1 MRKVALLA
9 VALLTLFAA
18 VLASAQY
25 KQAPKTTTSKPA
37 SSPLVVPN
45 AQASR
50 GGTNFPRIS
59 MADAVKL
66 HKEGKAIFVDV
77 RSNEQFSFGHIK
89 GSMSIPGSQVV
100 KRFSEVPPQKVVIT
114 YCACDAEQSAGRAVN
129 ELLSHGVRNVFA
141 LKGGWNEWKRGGHP
155 IAAGPK

>member
-9 VALLTLFAA
+9 VALFTIFGA

-25 KQAPKTTTSKPA
+25 KQQPKSGAPAT
-37 SSPLVVPN
+37 SPLIVPN

-66 HKEGKAIFVDV
+66 YQEGKAVFIDV
-77 RSNEQFSFGHIK
+77 RSNEQFSYGHIK
-89 GSMSIPGSQVV
+89 GAVSIPGSQIV
-100 KRFSEVPPQKVVIT
+100 KRFAEVPPQKVVIT
-114 YCACDAEQSAGRAVN
+114 YCACTEEQSSGRAVN

-141 LKGGWNEWKRGGHP
+141 LKGGWNEWKRAGHP

>member
-9 VALLTLFAA
+9 VLLLSAFAA

-25 KQAPKTTTSKPA
+25 KQQPKSAAPAT
-37 SSPLVVPN
+37 SPLVVPN
-45 AQASR
+45 TQTR

-66 HKEGKAIFVDV
+66 HQQNKAIFIDV
-77 RSNEQFSFGHIK
+77 RSNEQFSYGHIK
-89 GSMSIPGSQVV
+89 GAVNIPGSQIV
-100 KRFSEVPPQKVVIT
+100 KRFSEVPPQRVVIA

-129 ELLSHGVRNVFA
+129 ELLAHGVRNVFA
-141 LKGGWNEWKRGGHP
+141 LKGGWNEWKHTGHP

>member
-1 MRKVALLA
+1 MRKAALLA
-9 VALLTLFAA
+9 VIVLSLFAT

-25 KQAPKTTTSKPA
+25 KQQAKTQAPTT
-37 SSPLVVPN
+37 SPLVVPN
-45 AQASR
+45 TQASR

-66 HKEGKAIFVDV
+66 HQQNKAIFIDV
-77 RSNEQFSFGHIK
+77 RSNEQFSYGHVK
-89 GSMSIPGSQVV
+89 GAVNIPGSQIV
-100 KRFSEVPPQKVVIT
+100 KRFAEVPPQRVVIA

-129 ELLSHGVRNVFA
+129 ELLAHGVRNVFA
-141 LKGGWNEWKRGGHP
+141 LKGGWNEWKHTGHP